1 MAAIIRAMQRATS
14 RLWRPCGALL
24 ALAAV
29 GMPLETAAA
38 QDSHYWTYQFGDR
51 ATLLGGMVVGGVV
64 DLSAVYYNPGAL
76 SLLADPGLFAATKTF
91 EMSRI
96 AITAVPRGLLDLGED
111 RLGVAPSFF
120 AGLVPFRFLGRH
132 KLGYSL
138 FTRQKFR
145 ARIDG
150 THLGDEVLLPGLPGA
165 AEFLAS
171 LRLDAELNE
180 SWGGLTWSMPLG
192 RRLGVGVSQF
202 VAGRSQRSW
211 ERSLA
216 EVYDS
221 AGIAV
226 AALQE
231 DAYEYFA
238 YRILWKVGFTAEW
251 LGASLGLTLTTP
263 GVRLF
268 GSGKAET
275 NTTVVGSDAG
285 PGDNVF
291 VADYQDDLPATYRS
305 PLSVAAGGTYAIAG
319 TRLYATAE
327 WFQGEEEFDI
337 MDFAPFVGQ
346 STGDTVVPRVTQ
358 QLSGVL
364 NFGFGVEQRLGE
376 ATRAYASFRTDR
388 SAAIPEADTDVS
400 VSSWNI
406 YFLTLGATFRVMNS
420 DFTLG
425 AGDGFGWQVIPQNP
439 PADGGLLPES
449 LEVDYRNYRVFFAL
463 GF

>member
-1 MAAIIRAMQRATS
+1 MQPATA
-14 RLWRPCGALL
+14 RLRWSLRALL
-24 ALAAV
+24 ALAAF
-29 GMPLETAAA
+29 GLPLQTAGA

-76 SLLADPGLFAATKTF
+76 SLLEDPGLFAATKTF
-91 EMSRI
+91 EMSSI
-96 AITAVPRGLLDLGED
+96 AITAVPRGLLELGED
-111 RLGVAPSFF
+111 RLGVAPSFI
-120 AGLVPFRFLGRH
+120 AGLAPFRFLGKH
-132 KLGYSL
+132 TIGYSL

-145 ARIDG
+145 ARING
-150 THLGDEVLLPGLPGA
+150 TEFGGDDLIPGLPGVQN
-165 AEFLAS
+165 FLAS

-192 RRLGVGVSQF
+192 SRVGVGVSQF
-202 VAGRSQRSW
+202 IAGRSQRSW
-211 ERSLA
+211 TRSLA

-221 AGIAV
+221 TGIAA

-238 YRILWKVGFTAEW
+238 YRMLWKVGFTAEW

-275 NTTVVGSDAG
+275 NTTVVQTDAA

-291 VADYQDDLPATYRS
+291 VADYQDHLPATYRS
-305 PLSVAAGGTYAIAG
+305 PLSVAAGGAYAIAG
-319 TRLYATAE
+319 TRLYASAE
-327 WFQGEEEFDI
+327 WFQSEEEFDI
-337 MDFAPFVGQ
+337 LDLAPFVGQ
-346 STGDTVVPRVTQ
+346 STGDTLVQRVTQ
-358 QLSGVL
+358 QLTGVL
-364 NFGFGVEQRLGE
+364 NFGLGIEQRLGT

-388 SAAIPEADTDVS
+388 SAAMPEADTDVS

-406 YFLTLGATFRVMNS
+406 YFFTVGATFRVMNA
-420 DFTLG
+420 DLTLG
-425 AGDGFGWQVIPQNP
+425 AGYGFGRQAIPQSNP
-439 PADGGLLPES
+439 PDGGLLPDS
-449 LEVDYRNYRVFFAL
+449 LDVDYRNYRVFFAL